1 MAFHG
6 QEFFEKPGDRNR
18 LIRHFEIRD
27 VMMNRIKQ
35 AGVMFAQK
43 PIRALQ
49 WSRQSDSNRRPADY
63 KSAALPTELYRRYL
77 RKWLDFRATIE
88 DVAPRFAP
96 LETEIEEK

>member
-43 PIRALQ
+43 PIRALAME
-49 WSRQSDSNRRPADY
+49 PAVGFE
-63 KSAALPTELYRRYL
+63 PT
-77 RKWLDFRATIE
+77 TC
-88 DVAPRFAP
+88 
-96 LETEIEEK
+96 